1 MPDIATAYVQI
12 VPTTKGIKQA
22 LTDEISGSG
31 EGAGLQLGSKL
42 KNALI
47 AAGIGTAITKI
58 IGTALSA
65 GGDLQQSFGG
75 LDTIYGEASEAAK
88 QYAAEAAKAGISA
101 NDYAEQ
107 AVSFGAS
114 LKQAFGGDTTAAVE
128 AANTA
133 IMDMADNSAKFG
145 TDISSVQAAYQG
157 FAKGNYTMLDNLKLG
172 FGGTKS
178 EMERLLATAEKLP
191 SAMGKSFDINNLGD
205 VYEAIHLIQEDL
217 GVAGVAAG
225 EAATTLT
232 GSIGAIKASFENLM
246 ASLSLG
252 DSAGINTA
260 LQGLADSVLNFLL
273 NNLFPMLM
281 NILNGL
287 PDIVINAITMIG
299 TYSDELINTGLDLI
313 LALIEGI
320 FTSLPAVASAMV
332 SLGASMIA
340 TLTSIDWISLG
351 LQVITTIATGISG
364 ALDIIGAAAIQVGT
378 TILTKIGE
386 FVSKMKDAGKN
397 LLLGLKD
404 GILGAVS
411 SVVEAAKNAGKQI
424 LDGITNFFKIG
435 SPSKLMADEVG
446 RWIPAGIAE
455 GIQQNLGT
463 LMNTVSAMDGM
474 TLATSVNA
482 VRSYK
487 PAQTYDSTSALA
499 NALQSRENVAV
510 NVVLQG
516 DAAGV
521 FKLVRNQN
529 NVFSKS
535 TGRSAF

>member
-1 MPDIATAYVQI
+1 MPDIATAYVQV

-31 EGAGLQLGSKL
+31 DSAGLQLGNKL

-47 AAGIGTAITKI
+47 AAGIGTAIGKI
-58 IGTALSA
+58 FSTALSA

-75 LDTIYGEASEAAK
+75 LDTIYGDASEAAK

-101 NDYAEQ
+101 NQYAEQ

-114 LKQAFGGDTTAAVE
+114 LKQAFGGDTAAAVE

-133 IMDMADNSAKFG
+133 IMDMADNSAKMG
-145 TDISSVQAAYQG
+145 TDITAVQTAYQG
-157 FAKGNYTMLDNLKLG
+157 FAKQNYTMLDNLKLG
-172 FGGTKS
+172 YGGTKT
-178 EMERLLATAEKLP
+178 EMERLLKDAQALSGVEYNI
-191 SAMGKSFDINNLGD
+191 DNLGD
-205 VYEAIHLIQEDL
+205 VYQAIHVIQEEL
-217 GVAGVAAG
+217 GVAGVAAQ
-225 EAATTLT
+225 EAGTTLT
-232 GSIGAIKASFENLM
+232 GSIGSIKASFENLM
-246 ASLSLG
+246 GSLALG
-252 DSAGINTA
+252 DSAGINAA
-260 LQGLADSVLNFLL
+260 LQGLADSTINFLL
-273 NNLFPMLM
+273 NNFFPMVM
-281 NILNGL
+281 NVLNGL
-287 PDIVINAITMIG
+287 PDIIINSITMIADNA
-299 TYSDELINTGLDLI
+299 DELIYTGIDLI
-313 LALIEGI
+313 AALIEGI
-320 FTSLPAVASAMV
+320 FSSLPALAAAMV
-332 SLGASMIA
+332 NLGQSAWNV
-340 TLTSIDWISLG
+340 LKSIDWISLG
-351 LQVITTIATGISG
+351 IQLVTAIGTGLG
-364 ALDIIGAAAIQVGT
+364 NALDIIGAAAIQVGEA
-378 TILTKIGE
+378 ILNKIGE

-397 LLLGLKD
+397 LLLGLRD
-404 GILGAVS
+404 GIVGAVS
-411 SVVEAAKNAGKQI
+411 SVVEAAKNAGKSI

-455 GIQQNLGT
+455 GITKNLGV
-463 LMNTVSAMDGM
+463 LMDTVNSMDGM

-487 PAQTYDSTSALA
+487 PSQTYDSTSALA
-499 NALQSRENVAV
+499 NALNSRENVAV

-529 NVFSKS
+529 NVYSKS

>member
-1 MPDIATAYVQI
+1 MV
-12 VPTTKGIKQA
+12 
-22 LTDEISGSG
+22 
-31 EGAGLQLGSKL
+31 
-42 KNALI
+42 
-47 AAGIGTAITKI
+47 
-58 IGTALSA
+58 
-65 GGDLQQSFGG
+65 
-75 LDTIYGEASEAAK
+75 
-88 QYAAEAAKAGISA
+88 
-101 NDYAEQ
+101 
-107 AVSFGAS
+107 
-114 LKQAFGGDTTAAVE
+114 
-128 AANTA
+128 
-133 IMDMADNSAKFG
+133 
-145 TDISSVQAAYQG
+145 
-157 FAKGNYTMLDNLKLG
+157 
-172 FGGTKS
+172 
-178 EMERLLATAEKLP
+178 
-191 SAMGKSFDINNLGD
+191 NLGQSAWQ
-205 VYEAIHLIQEDL
+205 V
-217 GVAGVAAG
+217 
-225 EAATTLT
+225 
-232 GSIGAIKASFENLM
+232 
-246 ASLSLG
+246 LS
-252 DSAGINTA
+252 
-260 LQGLADSVLNFLL
+260 
-273 NNLFPMLM
+273 
-281 NILNGL
+281 
-287 PDIVINAITMIG
+287 
-299 TYSDELINTGLDLI
+299 
-313 LALIEGI
+313 
-320 FTSLPAVASAMV
+320 
-332 SLGASMIA
+332 
-340 TLTSIDWISLG
+340 SIDWISLG

-487 PAQTYDSTSALA
+487 PSQTYDSTSALA

-529 NVFSKS
+529 QMFSRS
-535 TGRSAF
+535 TGRGAF

>member
-31 EGAGLQLGSKL
+31 DSAGLQLGQKL
-42 KNALI
+42 KSALI
-47 AAGIGTAITKI
+47 AAGIGTAIGKI
-58 IGTALSA
+58 FQTALSA

-88 QYAAEAAKAGISA
+88 AYAAEAAKAGISA

-133 IMDMADNSAKFG
+133 IMDMADNAAKMG
-145 TDISSVQAAYQG
+145 TDISAIQSAYQG
-157 FAKGNYTMLDNLKLG
+157 FAKQNYTMLDNLKLG
-172 FGGTKS
+172 YGGTKT
-178 EMERLLATAEKLP
+178 EMERLLADAQALSGVEYNI
-191 SAMGKSFDINNLGD
+191 DNLGD
-205 VYEAIHLIQEDL
+205 VYEAIHVIQEEL
-217 GVAGVAAG
+217 GVAGVAAQ
-225 EAATTLT
+225 EAGTTLT

-246 ASLSLG
+246 GSLALG
-252 DSAGINTA
+252 DSAGITA
-260 LQGLADSVLNFLL
+260 SLQGLSDSVMNFML
-273 NNLFPMLM
+273 NNLFPMVT
-281 NILNGL
+281 NILMGL
-287 PDIVINAITMIG
+287 PDIVIGAITMIG
-299 TYSDELINTGLDLI
+299 DHADELIFTGLDLI
-313 LALIEGI
+313 MALVQG
-320 FTSLPAVASAMV
+320 FFNALPAVASAVV
-332 SLGASMIA
+332 SLGQNII
-340 TLTSIDWISLG
+340 TVLTSIDWISLG
-351 LQVITTIATGISG
+351 LRVITTIATGISG
-364 ALDIIGAAAIQVGT
+364 ALDVIGAAAIQVGT
-378 TILTKIGE
+378 TVLTKIGE

-411 SVVEAAKNAGKQI
+411 NVVEAAKNAGKAI
-424 LDGITNFFKIG
+424 LDGITGFFKIG

-446 RWIPAGIAE
+446 RWIPEGIAE
-455 GIQQNLGT
+455 GIQQNLGV
-463 LMNTVSAMDGM
+463 LMDTVNGMDGM

-482 VRSYK
+482 VRTYR

-499 NALQSRENVAV
+499 NALQNRENVSV

-529 NVFSKS
+529 QMFNRS

>member
-133 IMDMADNSAKFG
+133 IMDMADNSAKMG
-145 TDISSVQAAYQG
+145 TDISAIQSAYQG
-157 FAKGNYTMLDNLKLG
+157 FAKQNYTMLDNLKLG
-172 FGGTKS
+172 YGGTKT
-178 EMERLLATAEKLP
+178 EMERLLKDAQAISGVEYNI
-191 SAMGKSFDINNLGD
+191 DNLGD
-205 VYEAIHLIQEDL
+205 VYEAIHVIQEEL
-217 GVAGVAAG
+217 GVAGVAAQ
-225 EAATTLT
+225 EAGTTLT

-246 ASLSLG
+246 GSLALG
-252 DSAGINTA
+252 DSAGINAA
-260 LQGLADSVLNFLL
+260 LQGLADSTLNFLL
-273 NNLFPMLM
+273 NNLFPMIM

-287 PDIVINAITMIG
+287 PEIVINAITMIG
-299 TYSDELINTGLDLI
+299 TYSDELIYTGIDLI
-313 LALIEGI
+313 TALIEGC
-320 FTSLPAVASAMV
+320 FSALPAVASAMV

-487 PAQTYDSTSALA
+487 PSQTYDSTSALA
-499 NALQSRENVAV
+499 NVLQNRENVAV